1 MPNYSNLVS
10 PQKEILPHPDH
21 RSGQKH
27 LQIFMNDQ
35 LPAEPVYRKGRY
47 YMKSMKPVE
56 KKLSKHT
63 IGQVS
68 NAMISQNNANITIEQ

>member
-10 PQKEILPHPDH
+10 PQGEILPHPDL

-35 LPAEPVYRKGRY
+35 LGASPVYRKGRY
-47 YMKSMKPVE
+47 YMKPVKPVE
-56 KKLSKHT
+56 KMLSKHT

-68 NAMISQNNANITIEQ
+68 NACVSQANANISIE